1 LRKKLL
7 SLFAITFMV
16 MSCNI
21 FKPVQEDVGTAG
33 AVIAVAGETKL
44 MSKKFVD
51 TFYDAQSELIIHDVK
66 FKGITEE
73 EAWKRQNK
81 LNSQLSDIYVI
92 LDQLQDLEILLHSAV
107 MLKLQYEKEGLEPDQ
122 KTMDRIVKY
131 GSQIAV
137 LIARAANIMNE
148 LKGGDK

>member
-1 LRKKLL
+1 MIL
-7 SLFAITFMV
+7 SLLIVT
-16 MSCNI
+16 SCGV

-33 AVIAVAGETKL
+33 AVVAVAGETKL
-44 MSKKFVD
+44 MSKEFID
-51 TFYDAQSELIIHDVK
+51 TFYSVQSELIIHDVK
-66 FKGITEE
+66 FKNITAK
-73 EAWKRQNK
+73 EAWDRQNK
-81 LNSQLSDIYVI
+81 LNSQLSDIYGI

-122 KTMDRIVKY
+122 KIIDKITRY

-148 LKGGDK
+148 IKGGS